1 MFSSEKNLRQE
12 GHLAVKLC
20 FRPDRIYVMSN
31 IVERNNGTKTLCE
44 SVVKRSTGVRVGPDW
59 DHVKSYKKKTT
70 KKKIKLHIVSLN
82 VGTSCGRA
90 TKVVETLAKRRI
102 YTFAVQETRWSG
114 CSTLMI
120 TGKHWRYKFL
130 WSDDNSGFGGV
141 CILVA
146 EKWIEKIISVD
157 RTVS

>member
-1 MFSSEKNLRQE
+1 MWN
-12 GHLAVKLC
+12 
-20 FRPDRIYVMSN
+20 P
-31 IVERNNGTKTLCE
+31 T
-44 SVVKRSTGVRVGPDW
+44 
-59 DHVKSYKKKTT
+59 KKKQ
-70 KKKIKLHIVSLN
+70 KNKKIKLHIVSLN

-102 YTFAVQETRWSG
+102 YTRWSG

>member
-1 MFSSEKNLRQE
+1 MQN
-12 GHLAVKLC
+12 C
-20 FRPDRIYVMSN
+20 
-31 IVERNNGTKTLCE
+31 
-44 SVVKRSTGVRVGPDW
+44 
-59 DHVKSYKKKTT
+59 
-70 KKKIKLHIVSLN
+70 
-82 VGTSCGRA
+82 A